1 MKSERRQ
8 TGTSSEAE
16 KKKASARERVR
27 KHREALRARGLRPI
41 QIWIPDTR
49 KPGFAEEAR
58 RQCLALRDDP
68 QEKEIMDFIEQA
80 MDYSGWV

>member
-1 MKSERRQ
+1 M
-8 TGTSSEAE
+8 TAPGT
-16 KKKASARERVR
+16 KKDKAANDTAKRKAARERVR
-27 KHREALRARGLRPI
+27 KHRESLRAKGLRPI

-58 RQCLALRDDP
+58 RQCLAVRGDP
-68 QEKEIMDFIEQA
+68 QAKEVVDWIEQV